1 MSSNEDPRSAA
12 AGSDNDGSSSSPH
25 FLLTFTFS
33 SIDVFLGAADSLEI
47 HEDDTHEEEFDSQR
61 GSSVPPPLASTT
73 PAREGGIDDEDEEEE
88 GAGAGE
94 GEGRRSPEAA
104 AASSV
109 VDSQATSSDRKTST
123 SSSSSAS
130 IPSAA
135 ASIPAAAFGGGALV
149 ADPVRNSAATGEIL
163 FEDIIVKVIGSVV
176 RLDVKSKAYTSYII
190 VVTCQGVER
199 WRIEKR
205 FSAFYELDDKVGAP
219 HPSFHAIRVHF
230 SFQVSLSLLLTSSAQ
245 AQERSSRSRHK
256 SGEAPRK
263 DCLQEACPRSHR

>member
-1 MSSNEDPRSAA
+1 M
-12 AGSDNDGSSSSPH
+12 
-25 FLLTFTFS
+25 
-33 SIDVFLGAADSLEI
+33 GAADSLEI

-61 GSSVPPPLASTT
+61 GSSVPPPLASMS
-73 PAREGGIDDEDEEEE
+73 PAGEGGIEDEDEEEE

-205 FSAFYELDDKVGAP
+205 FSAFYELDDKVGARTLLFTQFG
-219 HPSFHAIRVHF
+219 SISHF
-230 SFQVSLSLLLTSSAQ
+230 SSLSLLLTSSAQ

-256 SGEAPRK
+256 GGEAPRK